1 MDVYFKKYPV
11 CRHLHS
17 SIDASIEIYN
27 QMISKDVKV
36 DDVVSV
42 NVKTYEI
49 ASQHDNPNP
58 NTVEGIRQSLP
69 VAIAISLLNGDLNI
83 NNLDINPKTITL
95 ASKVVLEH
103 NKEMDKLYP
112 LKRPSRVEVLTK
124 NNFFTSQI
132 DLPMGEPEQP
142 FDQQEILEKFHYLN
156 PKVDLGA
163 LKIIDELESYKMGDL
178 MKILNKEFND
188 A

>member
-17 SIDASIEIYN
+17 SVDATIEIYN
-27 QMISKDVKV
+27 QMISKDVKA
-36 DDVVSV
+36 DDIVSI

-49 ASQHDNPNP
+49 ASEHDNYNP
-58 NTVEGIRQSLP
+58 NTVEAVRQSLP

-83 NNLDINPKTITL
+83 GNIEINPKIISL
-95 ASKVVLEH
+95 ASKVVLE
-103 NKEMDKLYP
+103 NDKEMDGLFP
-112 LKRPSRVEVLTK
+112 SKRPSRVEVLTK
-124 NNFFTSQI
+124 NNIFTSRV

-142 FDQQEILEKFHYLN
+142 FNKQETLEKFHYLN
-156 PKVDLGA
+156 PKVDLEV
-163 LKIIDELESYKMGDL
+163 LEIIDELESYKMGDL
-178 MKILNKEFND
+178 MKILNKVFND